1 MDDLCSLMELARI
14 ARVRSARDARTATVE
29 LLTRLTAMF
38 GNGRL
43 SSLILPR
50 RVQPIW
56 RCQTIEHSSG
66 HRGGPD
72 QRVQAR

>member
-1 MDDLCSLMELARI
+1 MGDLCSLIESARI
-14 ARVRSARDARTATVE
+14 ERVRSARDACTATVE
-29 LLTRLTAMF
+29 MLARLTAMF
-38 GNGRL
+38 GNERL
-43 SSLILPR
+43 PSLILAR